1 MKWKVTFLD
10 GSPDEEVEADS
21 WVPEHAW
28 LHFYRNTDGEALVVA
43 SYRADAV
50 RAVKLMP
57 QVEGEAK
64 VLS

>member
-43 SYRADAV
+43 SYRADVV
-50 RAVKLMP
+50 RGVKLVL
-57 QVEGEAK
+57 QIEAEGK
-64 VLS
+64 VVS